1 VRGPGGGYCLARPAN
16 KISIVDIVVAVDEP
30 MDATNCNEQGN
41 CGDGKPCLTHELWY
55 GLNKA
60 IHQYLSGVTLQQL
73 LDGQSKANAE
83 TAPVSMPNG
92 AAKLTPAT
100 VQ

>member
-1 VRGPGGGYCLARPAN
+1 
-16 KISIVDIVVAVDEP
+16 
-30 MDATNCNEQGN
+30 
-41 CGDGKPCLTHELWY
+41 LWY

>member
-1 VRGPGGGYCLARPAN
+1 
-16 KISIVDIVVAVDEP
+16 
-30 MDATNCNEQGN
+30 
-41 CGDGKPCLTHELWY
+41 LWY

-83 TAPVSMPNG
+83 NAPVAMPNN
-92 AAKLTPAT
+92 ASKLTQAA